1 MAWTGTEW
9 AGLEW
14 TGYVAAALV
23 FLTFYMRTMQPLR
36 LMAIAS
42 NMAFLIYAI
51 PFHLWPIV
59 TLHGLLLPL
68 NTLRL
73 IQLRRLLAHVQS
85 ARTQDLDVL
94 RLVPHLAH
102 EDHPPGTVLFRRG
115 DPSDGAYFIGSG
127 EIEIPE
133 LGICRQAGQFFGEV
147 GVFSSVGVRT
157 ASAVCVSAA
166 RLYRISH
173 HDLAVAF
180 HRDPALAFAVVRLI
194 ADRMAEN
201 SAHAIRALAA
211 GRTAAPAGEAAAP

>member
-1 MAWTGTEW
+1 MEW
-9 AGLEW
+9 M
-14 TGYVAAALV
+14 GYLAAVLV

-36 LMAIAS
+36 LMAIGS
-42 NMAFLIYAI
+42 NVAFLAYAI

-59 TLHGLLLPL
+59 ILHGLLLPL

-73 IQLRRLLAHVQS
+73 IQLRRMLAHLQS
-85 ARTQDLDVL
+85 VRAQDLDVL
-94 RLVPHLAH
+94 KLVPHLAH
-102 EDHPPGTVLFRRG
+102 EDHPPGKVLFRSG
-115 DPSDGAYFIGSG
+115 DTSDGAYYIGSG

-133 LGICRQAGQFFGEV
+133 LGIRCQAGKFFGEV
-147 GVFSSVGVRT
+147 GVFSSAGVRT

-180 HRDPALAFAVVRLI
+180 HRDPVLAFALVRLI

-201 SAHAIRALAA
+201 SARAIRALAA
-211 GRTAAPAGEAAAP
+211 ERTAVVAEEAVRL